1 MEIRLISKLK
11 ENKGSILPLTVSIIL
26 ALFIIFT
33 GVSEYLRLKLIA
45 SAVREAIQSSI
56 ISLSIENY
64 DNVYSSSR
72 EGYSGGYK
80 YSDDGDSW
88 EEMIDIG
95 DVYNKL
101 DELLDLRIEDFHHVK
116 VTGGEYEYKLSNLE
130 VNIINTPFAPNSE
143 GHVFEADSY
152 ISLEV
157 PLSFGWDHLPPLNI
171 RLKVKSEYMAK
182 F

>member
-1 MEIRLISKLK
+1 MEIRLINKLK
-11 ENKGSILPLTVSIIL
+11 EKKASVFPLTIAIIL
-26 ALFIIFT
+26 SLFIIFA

-45 SAVREAIQSSI
+45 SGVKEAIQSAV

-72 EGYSGGYK
+72 EGYSGGFK
-80 YSDDGDSW
+80 YIDDKNSW

-95 DVYNKL
+95 DLYGEL
-101 DELLDLRIEDFHHVK
+101 DELLGLKREDIYHVK
-116 VTGGEYEYKLSNLE
+116 IIGGEYEYKLSNLQ

-143 GHVFEADSY
+143 GDVFEADSY